1 VKPRGSGLGPIGVF
15 DSGVG
20 GLSVLKAI
28 RAALPGESLLYVAD
42 SAHAPYGDREAAFIT
57 ERAVAVARFLCESDA
72 KALVVACN
80 TATVVAVESLRS
92 RFPIPVI
99 AMEPAIKPAAAST
112 RSGVV
117 AVLATSR
124 TLQSASVA
132 RLCRLYAGEARVV
145 LQPCPG
151 LVEQVECG
159 DLDSAQTQRLL
170 SSCIRPVVEAGADTL
185 VLGCTHYPF
194 LSKQIQAVAGV
205 SVRLVDSAEAVA
217 RQVQRRISPAAPH
230 APPRTMF
237 FTTGEA
243 QQAETTMSRLWGTPV
258 RVQTL
263 AAVAGPKER

>member
-1 VKPRGSGLGPIGVF
+1 VSSPGSGHGPIGVF

-28 RAALPGESLLYVAD
+28 RARLPGESLLYVAD
-42 SAHAPYGDREAAFIT
+42 SAHAPYGDRDAAFIT
-57 ERAVAVARFLCESDA
+57 QRAVAVARFLCESGA

-112 RSGVV
+112 RSGVI

-151 LVEQVECG
+151 LVEQVEG
-159 DLDSAQTQRLL
+159 GELDSEETKRLL
-170 SSCIRPVVEAGADTL
+170 SSYIRPVVEAGADTI

-194 LSKQIQAVAGV
+194 LAEQIQALAGA

-217 RQVQRRISPAAPH
+217 RQVQRRISPAADD
-230 APPRTMF
+230 APPRTSF
-237 FTTGEA
+237 FTTGDA
-243 QQAETTMSRLWGTPV
+243 QQAETTMSRLWGVPV
-258 RVQTL
+258 QVRPL
-263 AAVAGPKER
+263 AAVVGPE